1 MLMKRGWWWQWSESS
16 FESLAGQ
23 ENAPMSGGNE
33 GDDDVDNVVDADDVG
48 VDDDWHE
55 TKH

>member
-1 MLMKRGWWWQWSESS
+1 MKRGWWWQWSESS

>member
-1 MLMKRGWWWQWSESS
+1 MLKRGWWWQWSESS

-23 ENAPMSGGNE
+23 ENAPSLGENE
-33 GDDDVDNVVDADDVG
+33 GDDEIDNVVDDDDDG

-55 TKH
+55 NNH